1 MKHENQTKKTNQ
13 IISHFNET
21 FNSLEKLLRDKDE
34 IILKLNM
41 LIDVNH
47 VIASSLD
54 KKKVLKTILD
64 QTLKLMNCMKA
75 SLLLVDQSTNQL
87 HFEISSDDKDLQQL
101 KDVRLNMGEGIA
113 GSVWE
118 NGKPLLIEDA
128 RMDLRFSDKA
138 DTKSDFVTTSVM
150 AVPLISSGQII
161 GVMEAINKADSSFFN
176 KFDLDLFQ
184 NLSVQAAVAIDNAN
198 LYELAIYDGK
208 TRLYIHRYFMQRFS
222 DEFRRTERYGGKISV
237 IMFDIDHFK
246 KVNDTYGHQIGDDV
260 LIHVAKE
267 IKKHCRISDIP
278 SRFGGEEFAV
288 LLTETNSEGAFI
300 FAEKIRKNVEEM
312 IFASDDTKFRITISA
327 GVVTFPETGAASDLE
342 LLNYADRAL
351 YESKETGRNKS
362 TSYKKE
368 K

>member
-1 MKHENQTKKTNQ
+1 MKHEIQRKKTNQ
-13 IISHFNET
+13 IINQFSDSILN
-21 FNSLEKLLRDKDE
+21 LEKLLHDKDD

-75 SLLLVDQSTNQL
+75 SLLLVDPSTNQL
-87 HFEISSDDKDLQQL
+87 HFEIISDENDLQHL

-128 RMDLRFSDKA
+128 RQDVRFSDKA
-138 DTKSDFVTTSVM
+138 DSKSDFITTSVM
-150 AVPLISSGQII
+150 AVPLISNGKII
-161 GVMEAINKADSSFFN
+161 GVMEAINKQDSSFFN
-176 KFDLDLFQ
+176 KFDLELFQ

-208 TRLYIHRYFMQRFS
+208 TRLFIHRYFMQRLA
-222 DEFRRTERYGGKISV
+222 DEFRRTERYGGKISI

-246 KVNDTYGHQIGDDV
+246 KVNDTYGHQTGDEV
-260 LIHVAKE
+260 LIHVARE
-267 IKKHCRISDIP
+267 IKTACRISDIP

-288 LLTETNSEGAFI
+288 LLTETSSEGALV
-300 FAEKIRKNVEEM
+300 FAEKIRKSVEEM
-312 IFASDDTKFRITISA
+312 IFASEEIKFRITIS
-327 GVVTFPETGAASDLE
+327 GGIVTFPEISAASDLE
-342 LLNYADRAL
+342 LLNYADKAL
-351 YESKETGRNKS
+351 YQSKENGRNRM
-362 TSYKKE
+362 TIYKKE
-368 K
+368 

>member
-13 IISHFNET
+13 IIHHFNET
-21 FNSLEKLLRDKDE
+21 IISLEKLLHDKDE
-34 IILKLNM
+34 VILKLNM

-75 SLLLVDQSTNQL
+75 SLLLVDQSTRQL
-87 HFEISSDDKDLQQL
+87 HFEISSDDKDLQHL

-128 RMDLRFSDKA
+128 RLDNRFSDKA
-138 DTKSDFVTTSVM
+138 DSKSDFVTTSVM
-150 AVPLISSGQII
+150 AVPLISNGLII

-198 LYELAIYDGK
+198 LYELAIFDGK
-208 TRLYIHRYFMQRFS
+208 TRLFIHRYFMQRFS
-222 DEFRRTERYGGKISV
+222 DEFHRSERYGGKISV

-246 KVNDTYGHQIGDDV
+246 KVNDSYGHQVGDDV

-267 IKKHCRISDIP
+267 IKTQCRTSDIP
-278 SRFGGEEFAV
+278 CRFGGEEFAV
-288 LLTETNSEGAFI
+288 LLTETGCDGALI
-300 FAEKIRKNVEEM
+300 FAEKIRKNIEAM
-312 IFASDDTKFRITISA
+312 IFASEETEFRITISG
-327 GVVTFPETGAASDLE
+327 GVVTFPETGRRLRNWNFSTMLI
-342 LLNYADRAL
+342 RL
-351 YESKETGRNKS
+351 YILQRKTAGIK
-362 TSYKKE
+362 
-368 K
+368 